1 LCGISA
7 VSGRIQGVNDGLIT
21 VGVISRDRHMERKD
35 VIADLLQAAA
45 EFNSRKLWKRF
56 SNSDCFGVRIAG
68 EDELMLG
75 VVLGGA
81 GEEYGLSL
89 FRGPGAAAC
98 LAALM
103 DSEGMGDDAMEDLDM
118 LGFSMEA
125 FGNLL
130 PETQATLREAGQHPR
145 YDEQVPHFLAKAARN
160 RAGFP
165 GESDLRLLLL
175 VLRGVVKADK
185 KKMLRP
191 TRLDEEGEVCV
202 LNISGEAA
210 VPQVTVTQERLPRG
224 GGARTIP
231 FVAERLDLKGL
242 PHLDATWLVGMP
254 TAPVGIAGDDR
265 ITQMVLVVDET
276 SEYIFQ
282 GKPVMGGELG
292 EAVGI
297 VTRTF
302 HGSGR
307 RGAKG
312 LPRKIVFSSR
322 KLHDAMAPVLE
333 PAGVECVF
341 EPEIPALQA
350 VMADLVVYLGKDP
363 SSCAARRDAPEALK
377 GGVPAP
383 EDLKGWKEA
392 DRRLYGRLMQQ
403 FESDRRLQSSH
414 AVKRY
419 FDDDDLDYY
428 VQEHEKQGVLGAYMA
443 WAILDYRPNKTS
455 QTQAEKMLEEGLPE
469 AEAILLRARMDSC
482 PTLFRVAGHDPKA
495 GTIDLEDVLLGG
507 SVTAHDR
514 MMSENIED
522 GIFFAARAFRAGS
535 FHFVELAGPPLGPM
549 MGQEAV
555 EFLRK
560 CGMEFTPEGLRKDA
574 HRFGWLWQWIDDWEA
589 SRKPMELR
597 NTDGEKLLWHT
608 ASFSVANPDETRK
621 AMMKRPDIEWDEE
634 ADELVWN
641 KPTEPGRGMM
651 GETVTLGRIEFVGDE
666 FVLTVNSAERLARAR
681 KWLEKLPGAAF
692 KSVRTRHWDEAE
704 KDRPLDERISPAAP
718 VEMTPEL
725 NAAVQEMMNKHY
737 MAWVDMS
744 LPALGG
750 KTPRQACRS
759 EAGRQQVLTLIRT
772 MPDPMGPGSVRVPR
786 EAMMREL
793 GLNEV
798 APTLAAAGQ
807 EIPQAPIP
815 IEAMAPK
822 PKVARNAPCPCGSG
836 RKYKK
841 CCGRE
846 S

>member
-1 LCGISA
+1 
-7 VSGRIQGVNDGLIT
+7 
-21 VGVISRDRHMERKD
+21 MERTD
-35 VIADLLQAAA
+35 IIRQLLQAAG

-56 SNSDCFGVRIAG
+56 TNYDCFGVRIEG

-75 VVLGGA
+75 VVLGDA

-98 LAALM
+98 LATIM
-103 DSEGMGDDAMEDLDM
+103 DSESLGDDAMEDLDM

-130 PETQATLREAGQHPR
+130 PETQRALREAGQRPR
-145 YDEQVPHFLAKAARN
+145 YDEQVPHFLAKAARR

-175 VLRGVVKADK
+175 VLRAVVEADK
-185 KKMLRP
+185 KKLLRP
-191 TRLDEEGEVCV
+191 TRLDDRGEVCV

-210 VPQVTVTQERLPRG
+210 APQVTVTQERLPKR

-265 ITQMVLVVDET
+265 ITQMVLVVDEA
-276 SEYIFQ
+276 SEYVFQ
-282 GKPVMGGELG
+282 GKPVMGGDLR
-292 EAVGI
+292 EAVEI
-297 VTRTF
+297 VVDVF
-302 HGSGR
+302 HGGGQ
-307 RGAKG
+307 RGQEG
-312 LPRKIVFSSR
+312 LPRKILFSSR
-322 KLHDAMAPVLE
+322 KLYDAMTPMLV

-350 VMADLVVYLGKDP
+350 VMAGLAAYLGQG
-363 SSCAARRDAPEALK
+363 SSSFAARREAPEALK

-383 EDLKGWKEA
+383 DDLKGWKEA
-392 DRRLYGRLMQQ
+392 DQKLYRCLVGQ
-403 FESDRRLQSSH
+403 FQSSRQLQSSR

-419 FDDDDLDYY
+419 FGDDDLEYY
-428 VQEHEKQGVLGAYMA
+428 VQEHEQQGGLGAYMA

-455 QTQAEKMLEEGLPE
+455 QTQAEKMLAKGLPG
-469 AEAILLRARMDSC
+469 AEAILLRARMEAC

-495 GTIDLEDVLLGG
+495 GTIDLEDILLGG

-522 GIFFAARAFRAGS
+522 GIFFAARAFPAGR

-549 MGQEAV
+549 MGLEAV
-555 EFLRK
+555 DFLRRS
-560 CGMEFTPEGLRKDA
+560 GMEFTREGLRRDA
-574 HRFGWLWQWIDDWEA
+574 HLFGWLWQWIEEWEA
-589 SRKPMELR
+589 TRKPR
-597 NTDGEKLLWHT
+597 RIGNTDGEELLWHT
-608 ASFSVANPDETRK
+608 ASFSVASPDETRR
-621 AMMKRPDIEWDEE
+621 AMMKRPDIEYDEQ

-641 KPTEPGRGMM
+641 KPTEPSRGMM

-666 FVLTVNSAERLARAR
+666 LVLTVNSTERFARAR
-681 KWLEKLPGAAF
+681 KWLEKLPGVAF
-692 KSVRTRHWDEAE
+692 KSVRTRRWDEAQ
-704 KDRPLDERISPAAP
+704 KDRPLDERISPPAP

-737 MAWVDMS
+737 MAWTDMS

-750 KTPRQACRS
+750 KTPRQACQT
-759 EAGRQQVLTLIRT
+759 EAGRGQVLMLIRT

-793 GLNEV
+793 GLATES
-798 APTLAAAGQ
+798 PTSPRAGRRI
-807 EIPQAPIP
+807 EQAPIP
-815 IEAMAPK
+815 IESVPPK
-822 PKVARNAPCPCGSG
+822 AKVARNAPCPCGSG

-846 S
+846 DVGVRGQ